1 MKKIITLLLL
11 TSFHFVKAQIP
22 NQTYSGPAITYQV
35 TPIDKLNQMQVNK
48 IKYDMNANLEEV
60 ICPDSGFNKDNCFV
74 ATYDIPDRK
83 KVQARLQGY
92 MAGFGLRQY
101 YGDYARMRYKDV
113 KIPKLKINEPVTV
126 VFDLEDQGN
135 GKVKVFINF
144 RFADGKQIST
154 KTHPDI
160 SFEIRRWLLHSQG
173 KYKEQKF

>member
-1 MKKIITLLLL
+1 MKSTVVTVFIVVFYVL
-11 TSFHFVKAQIP
+11 KAQIP
-22 NQTYSGPAITYQV
+22 YQTYTGPAITYQV

-48 IKYDMNANLEEV
+48 IRYDMNANLEEV

-74 ATYDIPDRK
+74 ATYEASDRK
-83 KVQARLQGY
+83 KVQAKLQGY

-113 KIPKLKINEPVTV
+113 KIPKLKINEPVTI

-135 GKVKVFINF
+135 GKVKVFVNF
-144 RFADGKQIST
+144 KFADGKQISS

-173 KYKEQKF
+173 KYKEEKF

>member
-1 MKKIITLLLL
+1 MKNTLIVFTLLFSGWLF
-11 TSFHFVKAQIP
+11 SQIP
-22 NQTYSGPAITYQV
+22 YQTYSGPAITYQV
-35 TPIDKLNQMQVNK
+35 TPIEKLNQMQVNK
-48 IKYDMNANLEEV
+48 IRYDMNANLEEV

-74 ATYDIPDRK
+74 VTYAIPDRK

-113 KIPKLKINEPVTV
+113 KIPKLKINEPVTI

-144 RFADGKQIST
+144 RFADGKQISS
-154 KTHPDI
+154 KTHPDA

-173 KYKEQKF
+173 KYKEEKF

>member
-1 MKKIITLLLL
+1 MKNIPILFIFFLSSYLI
-11 TSFHFVKAQIP
+11 AQIP

-35 TPIDKLNQMQVNK
+35 TPIEKLNQMQVNK

-74 ATYDIPDRK
+74 VTYNIPDRK
-83 KVQARLQGY
+83 KVQAKIQGY

-113 KIPKLKINEPVTV
+113 KIPKLKINDPVTV

-135 GKVKVFINF
+135 GSVKVFINF
-144 RFADGKQIST
+144 KFADGKQIAT
-154 KTHPDI
+154 KTHSDI

-173 KYKEQKF
+173 KYKEEKM